1 MHGYCGGVLSIKLP
15 LARMRP
21 LGKLSIFIAVV
32 AMVLQP
38 FSVLGA
44 PRAGASSTSIL
55 SDSFESSTAFDGW
68 SAGSNWAVVS
78 ANAQDGTK
86 RADYSGSGDN
96 SGAELTQNMDTT
108 GYENVEL
115 SFYYKRDG
123 LDTGEF
129 GKVLYEVNGTEYELS
144 TYEGAAGDTDD
155 DTEWQQAELSLP
167 EAANQTEVTIIFS
180 GSANSVN
187 DKFKIDNVVLTA
199 DEIIVPADETAPAS
213 ELVDP
218 ETSVINPSDIEVR
231 ANDETDLAEIHTVI
245 SNSTGVVDECSKLEI
260 TTNEETLGCTAVN
273 SLADGDY
280 SAVFYAV
287 DAAGNMSEPGGF
299 DFTVDHSMPSL
310 SIVIPEDGLVTNVA
324 SLQVSGT
331 ASDALTDIDRV
342 EYAVERVQG
351 IAGPVLETLHT
362 GTAIGTNSWQFSVVG
377 LSSGTYRV
385 NVTVY
390 DLAGNER
397 SQAHDVAVDSSA
409 PVVTISSPLVDDE
422 IQANDFSVYASA
434 TDAETGVQAVKADL
448 FSGTQLLSYVGTCDE
463 QTLGLPISVADMHC
477 DVDVSTLP
485 AGNYVL
491 RFTATD
497 AAGNASEPVFWN
509 FRILSGTIVV
519 VPTIPAGKGNAGSA
533 SGGVVTR
540 QATNT
545 IVQPRATLA
554 VSSAKPPAPN
564 PVSPARQSS
573 IRQQATGAAGE
584 VLAETDEKQP
594 GCTEIMSVCWYWVP
608 VGAAVA
614 GAVTAAVVLYRR
626 SG

>member
-1 MHGYCGGVLSIKLP
+1 
-15 LARMRP
+15 MRP

-86 RADYSGSGDN
+86 RADYSGSADN
-96 SGAELTQNMDTT
+96 SGADISKNVDTT
-108 GYENVEL
+108 GYENVEVSL
-115 SFYYKRDG
+115 YYKRDG
-123 LDTGEF
+123 LDVGEF
-129 GKVLYEVNGTEYELS
+129 GKVLYVVNGTEYELA

-167 EAANQTEVTIIFS
+167 EAANQTDVTIIFR
-180 GSANSVN
+180 GTANSVN
-187 DKFKIDNVVLTA
+187 DKFKIDNVVLSA
-199 DEIIVPADETAPAS
+199 DEIIVPVDETAPTS

-218 ETSVINPSDIEVR
+218 ETPVINPWDIEVR

-260 TTNEETLGCTAVN
+260 TTNEETLGCAVVG

-287 DAAGNMSEPGGF
+287 DAAGNMSEPGVF

-310 SIVIPEDGLVTNVA
+310 SIVIPEDGLVSNVA

-331 ASDALTDIDRV
+331 ASDALTDIDRI

-385 NVTVY
+385 NVTAY

-397 SQAHDVAVDSSA
+397 SQAHDVVVDKGA
-409 PVVTISSPLVDDE
+409 PVVTISSPQVDDE

-448 FSGTQLLSYVGTCDE
+448 FSGTQLLSYVSTCDE
-463 QTLGLPISVADMHC
+463 ETLGLPISVADLRC

-485 AGNYVL
+485 AGNYAL
-491 RFTATD
+491 RFGATD
-497 AAGNASEPVFWN
+497 AAGNASEPVFWK

-519 VPTIPAGKGNAGSA
+519 VPTIPAGKGNTGSA

-545 IVQPRATLA
+545 IVQPRAVLA
-554 VSSAKPPAPN
+554 VSSAKPPAPK

-573 IRQQATGAAGE
+573 IRQQVTDTEGE